1 MGDVRIGD
9 VRMGDVGGWADVT
22 TSMESNAVVG
32 CEAGSEV
39 VAESMSVYL
48 RGHAFALLVWPNA

>member
-1 MGDVRIGD
+1 MGDVRVGD
-9 VRMGDVGGWADVT
+9 VRVGDVGGWADIT

-39 VAESMSVYL
+39 VAESNSVYL
-48 RGHAFALLVWPNA
+48 KGHAFKVLVWPNV